1 MKLNDRFKPL
11 LTSNSRYIICT
22 GGRGS
27 GKSFAVTTYSNTL
40 TFDQYQK
47 ILFTRF
53 TLTSAKV
60 SIIPEFLEKLELM
73 ECAENF
79 HITSDSIIN
88 NLTLNQI
95 LFRGIK
101 TSSGNQTANLKSLQG
116 VTTWILDEAEE
127 LVDEDIFDKIDLSIR
142 HKGVQNRI
150 IIILNPASKE
160 HWIYKRFFEGKV
172 NDGFNGTIGDTTYIH
187 TTYKDNL
194 PNLSKQFL
202 KRIEEIKTQS
212 PEKYKHVILGG
223 WLDKAEGVIFNEWEL
238 LDFPDIPYVFGLD
251 FGWSPDPCG
260 LVKVGIDKDRLYIEE
275 CFYLNNLSTDEI
287 AEQLNKHVKKNELI
301 VADNAE
307 PRLINEL
314 YDKDFNIIACKKGKD
329 SITNG
334 IATMKN
340 YKIFIKGDNLV
351 KEMNNYCWN
360 NRKASIPVD
369 DYNHLIDP
377 TRYALTELT
386 QGKDFFIV

>member
-11 LTSNSRYIICT
+11 LTSKSRYIICT

-88 NLTLNQI
+88 SLTLNQI

-172 NDGFNGTIGDTTYIH
+172 NEGFNGTIGDTTYIH

-202 KRIEEIKTQS
+202 KRIEEIKDNN

-238 LDFPDIPYVFGLD
+238 SDFPDITYI
-251 FGWSPDPCG
+251 
-260 LVKVGIDKDRLYIEE
+260 LV
-275 CFYLNNLSTDEI
+275 
-287 AEQLNKHVKKNELI
+287 
-301 VADNAE
+301 
-307 PRLINEL
+307 
-314 YDKDFNIIACKKGKD
+314 
-329 SITNG
+329 
-334 IATMKN
+334 
-340 YKIFIKGDNLV
+340 
-351 KEMNNYCWN
+351 
-360 NRKASIPVD
+360 
-369 DYNHLIDP
+369 
-377 TRYALTELT
+377 
-386 QGKDFFIV
+386 